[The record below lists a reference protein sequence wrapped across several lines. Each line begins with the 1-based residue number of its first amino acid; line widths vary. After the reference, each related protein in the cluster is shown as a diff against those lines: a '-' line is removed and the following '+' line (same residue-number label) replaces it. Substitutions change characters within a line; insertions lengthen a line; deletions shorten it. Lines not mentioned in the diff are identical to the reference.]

1 VLYFFLE
8 IRKGVSA
15 LSKHKNKKAQ
25 LKTWG
30 VRIVCIVLAALM
42 LLSVVASFLW
52 IW

>member
-1 VLYFFLE
+1 
-8 IRKGVSA
+8 VSA
-15 LSKHKNKKAQ
+15 LSKQKSKKAQ

-30 VRIVCIVLAALM
+30 VRIICIVLAALM